1 MNTDAFADYERHV
14 NPTLGAFLRVAGR
27 DVRFVRATGGTL
39 EDDTGRAWTDWIS
52 GFGAFPLGHNPPAL
66 TAVMQ
71 AHLASGAPMLF
82 VESLNPYAGA
92 LAARLVRATGG
103 AFETCLFGN
112 SGAEAVEAALKT
124 AMLAT
129 GRPRVA
135 YADGAYHGT
144 TLGALGCM
152 ARGPYRA
159 DLDAALAPFV
169 EVPFGDLAALEKALA
184 ARDIAAFIVEPIQV
198 EAGVR
203 LAPSAYLDA
212 ARDACRRTGA
222 LFIVDEVQ
230 TGLGRTGSLF
240 ASCPAVVPDVL
251 ILAKALGGGLVPIGA
266 TLLGEG
272 LWQRAYGSHLK
283 AEIHASTFGGNSLA
297 CRVAL
302 AMLDTV
308 DDERF
313 LAGVRARGAALF
325 GALQSALAGSPAVER
340 VSWRGLLGGIALR
353 PTRHPWLAWENLG
366 LPELAAQPVAGALVV
381 ERLARSS
388 ILAQVCAHDWSVVRV
403 QPPLT
408 VDDAACA
415 RFVAALTDAIA
426 WLGDHE

>member
-1 MNTDAFADYERHV
+1 VNTGAFADYERHV
-14 NPTLGAFLRVAGR
+14 NPTLGAFLRLAGR

-66 TAVMQ
+66 TAVM
-71 AHLASGAPMLF
+71 H
-82 VESLNPYAGA
+82 
-92 LAARLVRATGG
+92 
-103 AFETCLFGN
+103 
-112 SGAEAVEAALKT
+112 
-124 AMLAT
+124 
-129 GRPRVA
+129 
-135 YADGAYHGT
+135 
-144 TLGALGCM
+144 
-152 ARGPYRA
+152 
-159 DLDAALAPFV
+159 
-169 EVPFGDLAALEKALA
+169 
-184 ARDIAAFIVEPIQV
+184 
-198 EAGVR
+198 
-203 LAPSAYLDA
+203 
-212 ARDACRRTGA
+212 
-222 LFIVDEVQ
+222 
-230 TGLGRTGSLF
+230 
-240 ASCPAVVPDVL
+240 
-251 ILAKALGGGLVPIGA
+251 
-266 TLLGEG
+266 
-272 LWQRAYGSHLK
+272 
-283 AEIHASTFGGNSLA
+283 
-297 CRVAL
+297 
-302 AMLDTV
+302 DTV

-340 VSWRGLLGGIALR
+340 VSWRGLLGGIALH

-366 LPELAAQPVAGALVV
+366 LPALAAQPVAGALVV